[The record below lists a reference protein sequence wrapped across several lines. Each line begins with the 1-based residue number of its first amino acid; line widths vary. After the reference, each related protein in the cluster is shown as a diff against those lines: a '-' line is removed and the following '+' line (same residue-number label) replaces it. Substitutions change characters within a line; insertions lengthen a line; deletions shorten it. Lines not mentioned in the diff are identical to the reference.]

1 MTSVMLPIITMVAGG
16 LFAMMLGNEY
26 SVARGAEIGL
36 AIGCFLVAAIW
47 AAFAILRR
55 WAE

>member
-1 MTSVMLPIITMVAGG
+1 MLPIITMVAGG